1 MPPQPKPGHAAS
13 ANLLISAAAIA
24 GTLAGWAALS
34 TQAPSAETIPETIPE
49 TTSAAAAPAV
59 TLPTWL
65 QSPPNIPALAT
76 VATLVPQ
83 QDQQLVVANPVQPAA
98 AAPVVANPPPLRQ
111 VAAPLRQVA
120 APPAR
125 PVVIARTRSSR

>member
-1 MPPQPKPGHAAS
+1 MPPQPKPNHAAS

-34 TQAPSAETIPETIPE
+34 TQVPSAEVLPEAA
-49 TTSAAAAPAV
+49 SAAAAPAV
-59 TLPTWL
+59 ALPTWL
-65 QSPPNIPALAT
+65 QSPPNIPTLAT

-83 QDQQLVVANPVQPAA
+83 QDQQLVAADPAQPAA

-111 VAAPLRQVA
+111 VTAPP
-120 APPAR
+120 APAQPAR

>member
-1 MPPQPKPGHAAS
+1 MPPQPKPNHAAS

-34 TQAPSAETIPETIPE
+34 AQTPPAETLPETSSAA
-49 TTSAAAAPAV
+49 SAAAAPAV
-59 TLPTWL
+59 ALPAWL
-65 QSPPNIPALAT
+65 QNPPNIPTLAT

-83 QDQQLVVANPVQPAA
+83 QDQQLVAADSAQPAA
-98 AAPVVANPPPLRQ
+98 APPVVADTPPLRE
-111 VAAPLRQVA
+111 VTAPP
-120 APPAR
+120 APVQPAR